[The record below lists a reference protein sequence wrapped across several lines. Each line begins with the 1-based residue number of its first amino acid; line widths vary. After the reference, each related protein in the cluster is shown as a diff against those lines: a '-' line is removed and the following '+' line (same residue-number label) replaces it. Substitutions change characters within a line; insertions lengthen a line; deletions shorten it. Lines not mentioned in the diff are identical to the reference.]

1 MLPDRWIIDRVP
13 TERFPDYTR
22 ANAGEVLADPVTPLG
37 WTFCWESGVVLGC
50 REGFAAFGVFD
61 ADEYGDP
68 PECFGLFGG
77 YFYNSLT
84 QARLLGVRMP
94 GASPEQIDEAYFDE
108 HPDVPPYVPEPWH
121 ESERHA
127 QKLTETAGYVLS
139 TEEHQ
144 PVLDQQAIAKRIRD
158 ERPDLSAASNEELI
172 ARARSL
178 QPQMVDNFKHHVT
191 SSLGA
196 SFGPGTIAAVAADL
210 GRPEDGLRLITGIGD
225 VDSADI
231 ARELW
236 VLSRMIRSSGQLTA
250 EFDAGL
256 DGLGK
261 RMAGTD
267 FADAFAVFVYN
278 HGSRGPNEW
287 DPGAASYETNPG
299 LAYAQLDVLRR
310 QSDDAD
316 PVAALERKAAERAE
330 IAAEIEELLADNEET
345 LDSFR
350 AGMKS
355 SGIFLAARERSKCTN
370 IRVIHE
376 ARMCFDELGRRMAE
390 AGHIESPGLIYML
403 LEAELDDFLSDPGS
417 FGPALAQRE
426 AEHLSLY
433 DLEPPYIITHEA
445 PPISEWPRK
454 AEAVLAAAE
463 AGSVLTGVA
472 CSPGTASGIARVILD
487 PHDPSALGPGEIMV
501 TVQTDPSW
509 TPLFL
514 AASAVVT
521 NVGAPASHAS
531 IVSRELGIPCVAS
544 VPDATLVIPDGATVT
559 VDGTAGTVT
568 IDALP

>member
-1 MLPDRWIIDRVP
+1 MLVDRWIIDRVP

-50 REGFAAFGVFD
+50 REGFATFGVFD
-61 ADEYGDP
+61 TDEYGDP

-139 TEEHQ
+139 TDEHQ

-158 ERPDLSAASNEELI
+158 ERPDLGAVSNGELV

-196 SFGPGTIAAVAADL
+196 SFGPGTIAAVVADL
-210 GRPEDGLRLITGIGD
+210 GRPDDGLRLITGIGD

-236 VLSRMIRSSGQLTA
+236 VLSRMIRSSDELTA
-250 EFDAGL
+250 AFDAGL
-256 DGLGK
+256 DGVGERLE
-261 RMAGTD
+261 GTA
-267 FADAFAVFVYN
+267 FADALAVFLYN

-287 DPGAASYETNPG
+287 DPGAESYETNPG
-299 LAYAQLDVLRR
+299 LAHAQLDVLRR
-310 QSDDAD
+310 QSDEAD
-316 PVAALERKAAERAE
+316 PVAALEQKAAERAR
-330 IAAEIEELLADNEET
+330 IAAEIEELLADGEAVG
-345 LDSFR
+345 SFR
-350 AGMKS
+350 AAMKS
-355 SGIFLAARERSKCTN
+355 SGVFLAARERSKCTN

-376 ARMCFDELGRRMAE
+376 ARMCFDELGRRMAG
-390 AGHIESPGLIYML
+390 AGHIESPDQIYML
-403 LEAELDDFLSDPGS
+403 LEAELDGFLADPGS
-417 FGPALAQRE
+417 FGPALAQRQV
-426 AEHLSLY
+426 EHRSLY
-433 DLEPPYIITHEA
+433 DLEPPYIITHQA
-445 PPISEWPRK
+445 PPVSEWPRK
-454 AEAVLAAAE
+454 AEAVLAAAD

-472 CSPGTASGIARVILD
+472 CSPGTATGTARVILD

-514 AASAVVT
+514 AAGAVVT

-544 VPDATLVIPDGATVT
+544 VPDATLVIPDGAAIT

-568 IDALP
+568 IDELP

>member
-1 MLPDRWIIDRVP
+1 MLVDRWIIDRAP

-50 REGFAAFGVFD
+50 REGFATFGVFD

-108 HPDVPPYVPEPWH
+108 HPDVPPYVPRPWH
-121 ESERHA
+121 ESERHS
-127 QKLTETAGYVLS
+127 QKLTETAGYVMS
-139 TEEHQ
+139 TDVHQ
-144 PVLDQQAIAKRIRD
+144 PVLDQQETAKRIRD
-158 ERPDLSAASNEELI
+158 ERPDLAVVSNEELV

-196 SFGPGTIAAVAADL
+196 SFGPGTIAAVVADL
-210 GRPEDGLRLITGIGD
+210 GRPDDGLRLITGIGD

-236 VLSRMIRSSGQLTA
+236 VLSRMIRSSDELTA
-250 EFDAGL
+250 AFDAGL
-256 DGLGK
+256 DGLGE
-261 RMAGTD
+261 RLAGTA
-267 FADAFAVFVYN
+267 FADAFAVFLYN

-287 DPGAASYETNPG
+287 DPGAESYETNPG
-299 LAYAQLDVLRR
+299 LAHAQLDVLRR

-316 PVAALERKAAERAE
+316 PDAALKRKAAERAQ

-345 LDSFR
+345 LGTFR

-376 ARMCFDELGRRMAE
+376 ARMCFDELGRRMAG
-390 AGHIESPGLIYML
+390 AGHIESPGQIYML
-403 LEAELDDFLSDPGS
+403 LEAELDDFLADPGS
-417 FGPALAQRE
+417 FGPALAQRQV
-426 AEHLSLY
+426 EHRSLY
-433 DLEPPYIITHEA
+433 DLEPPYIITHQA

-454 AEAVLAAAE
+454 AEAVLAAAA

-472 CSPGTASGIARVILD
+472 CSPGTATGIARVILD

-514 AASAVVT
+514 AAGAVVT

-568 IDALP
+568 IDELP

>member
-1 MLPDRWIIDRVP
+1 MLADRWIIDRVP

-50 REGFAAFGVFD
+50 REGFATFGVFD

-139 TEEHQ
+139 TDEHQ
-144 PVLDQQAIAKRIRD
+144 PVLDQQEIAKRIRD
-158 ERPDLSAASNEELI
+158 ERPDLGAVSNEELV

-236 VLSRMIRSSGQLTA
+236 TLSRMIRNSDELAA

-256 DGLGK
+256 DGLGE
-261 RMAGTD
+261 RLAGTT
-267 FADAFAVFVYN
+267 FADAFAVFLYN

-287 DPGAASYETNPG
+287 DPGAGSYETNPG

-316 PVAALERKAAERAE
+316 PVVALERKAAERAE
-330 IAAEIEELLADNEET
+330 IEELLGDNSEAIG
-345 LDSFR
+345 SFQ
-350 AGMKS
+350 AAMKS
-355 SGIFLAARERSKCTN
+355 SGVFLAARERSKCTN

-376 ARMCFDELGRRMAE
+376 ARMCFNELGRRMAG
-390 AGHIESPGLIYML
+390 AGHIESPDLVYML
-403 LEAELDDFLSDPGS
+403 LEAELDDFLADPGS
-417 FGPALAQRE
+417 FGPTLAARE
-426 AEHLSLY
+426 VEHRSLY

-445 PPISEWPRK
+445 PPMSEWPRR
-454 AEAVLAAAE
+454 AEAVLAPAD

-472 CSPGTASGIARVILD
+472 CSPGAATGVARVILD

-514 AASAVVT
+514 AAGAVVT

-544 VPDATLVIPDGATVT
+544 VPDATLVIPDGATIT

-568 IDALP
+568 IDELP